1 MAMKRKLF
9 LTTMVVLSVPM
20 LAFAAIWF
28 TLPSI
33 DDLHLRA
40 KTPTTKILDRHGRL
54 LYEIIDS
61 RSQEGGRHT
70 PLPLERVSLK
80 LRKAT
85 LAVEDANFYNHPG
98 VDVVGVARAMWINLR
113 GGDSLSGGSTIT
125 QQLARMMLLDVEER
139 QQRTLLRK
147 LREALLA
154 FQIAQRYD
162 KDDILAL
169 YLNETYYGNLAYGV
183 EAASRS
189 YFGKSAS
196 ELDLSEC
203 ALLAGLPQSPARY
216 DPFVDLAAAK
226 ERQTVVL
233 DLMHKNG
240 MIDEDEMLEAKQARV
255 TFAPAPYPIRA
266 PHFVSYVRGWLENK
280 FGVERVMRGGLIV
293 TTTLDLS
300 LNEAAEDII
309 RVKLKELSTPSS
321 DAPARNANNA
331 ALVALDPRTGEVIAM
346 VGSPNYF
353 DAKTSGAVNATLAL
367 RQPGSAFKPI
377 TYAAAMR
384 KFPDFTAASPII
396 DVRTAFPTKEGL
408 PYVPVNY
415 DRRHHGVLSARE
427 ALATSNNIAAV
438 KVMQRVGVKDTL
450 ALANALG
457 LRSLNDADRYGL
469 ALTLGGGEV
478 RLIELTS
485 AYGAFANNGNRIES
499 FSVVEVTNT
508 SGESLFT
515 HPLKK
520 IDNRDSKIVNPK
532 SALDP
537 RIAWLITDILSDN
550 AARAPAFG
558 EGSVLK
564 LNRPAAVKTGTTTD
578 FRDNWTIGYTP
589 QFVVGVWVG
598 NADGAS
604 MRYTSGVS
612 GAGPIWRDFMEIA
625 HRGLPELPF
634 EQPAGLTQI
643 KVCALSG
650 LLPTPECT
658 HTRRE
663 WFIDDTQPTQPD
675 TWHKRIDGQIAFD
688 LPLEAR
694 EWAKQQ
700 GWKLFLVERDKLG
713 VMSDELKVVS
723 PDDGAVFRHS
733 KNLPNEVQLVP
744 IEIQINEREV
754 IKIEVVLDD
763 AHILTFEQTPFRGFW
778 KLRAGGFVLRARA
791 FLRDGRTIESAPI
804 RFRVLE

>member
-1 MAMKRKLF
+1 MAMKRKLL
-9 LTTMVVLSVPM
+9 LTLMVVLLLPM
-20 LAFAAIWF
+20 LALAAIWF

-33 DDLHLRA
+33 DDLRLRA

-54 LYEIIDS
+54 LYEIIDA

-85 LAVEDANFYNHPG
+85 LAVEDSNFYNHPG
-98 VDVVGVARAMWINLR
+98 VDVVGVARAIWINLR
-113 GGDSLSGGSTIT
+113 GGEMRVGGSTLT
-125 QQLARMMLLDVEER
+125 QQLARTMLLDVEER

-154 FQIAQRYD
+154 YQIAQRYD

-189 YFGKSAS
+189 YFGKSAN

-226 ERQTVVL
+226 ERQAIVL

-240 MIDEDEMLEAKQARV
+240 MIDEDEMLAAKQARL

-266 PHFVSYVRGWLENK
+266 PHFVSYVRGWLEDK

-309 RVKLKELSTPSS
+309 RVKLKDLSTPSS

-331 ALVALDPRTGEVIAM
+331 ALVALDPRTGEVITM

-457 LRSLNDADRYGL
+457 LRSLNNADRYGL
-469 ALTLGGGEV
+469 ALTLGGG
-478 RLIELTS
+478 
-485 AYGAFANNGNRIES
+485 
-499 FSVVEVTNT
+499 
-508 SGESLFT
+508 
-515 HPLKK
+515 
-520 IDNRDSKIVNPK
+520 
-532 SALDP
+532 
-537 RIAWLITDILSDN
+537 
-550 AARAPAFG
+550 
-558 EGSVLK
+558 
-564 LNRPAAVKTGTTTD
+564 
-578 FRDNWTIGYTP
+578 
-589 QFVVGVWVG
+589 
-598 NADGAS
+598 
-604 MRYTSGVS
+604 
-612 GAGPIWRDFMEIA
+612 
-625 HRGLPELPF
+625 
-634 EQPAGLTQI
+634 
-643 KVCALSG
+643 
-650 LLPTPECT
+650 
-658 HTRRE
+658 
-663 WFIDDTQPTQPD
+663 
-675 TWHKRIDGQIAFD
+675 
-688 LPLEAR
+688 
-694 EWAKQQ
+694 AKC
-700 GWKLFLVERDKLG
+700 D
-713 VMSDELKVVS
+713 
-723 PDDGAVFRHS
+723 
-733 KNLPNEVQLVP
+733 
-744 IEIQINEREV
+744 
-754 IKIEVVLDD
+754 
-763 AHILTFEQTPFRGFW
+763 
-778 KLRAGGFVLRARA
+778 
-791 FLRDGRTIESAPI
+791 
-804 RFRVLE
+804 